1 MRCALAQRCAKFI
14 SVRVLMVEA
23 MRETTPTAARDS
35 APEIL
40 RVETLTAGY
49 DDTIV
54 LENVSFA
61 LRADSGIALLGR
73 NGVGKTTLLASIV
86 GHTRIHGGRVFFDG
100 SDITQLPIHERAPR
114 GLALVPQEREI
125 FPSLTVH
132 ENLVVAVQPGPWTV
146 ARVYDLFPRV
156 AERRRNYGNQ
166 LSGGEQQMLA
176 IGRALVGNPKV
187 ILLDEPFEGLA
198 PIIVDSL
205 LAALRR
211 IRDETHMAMMLIE
224 QHAQLVLELLPE
236 AIILDRGQVRWSG
249 QSETLMRNA
258 DQLAAL
264 IGL

>member
-14 SVRVLMVEA
+14 SVRGLMVEA
-23 MRETTPTAARDS
+23 MRETTPKAARDS

-86 GHTRIHGGRVFFDG
+86 GHTRIHGGRVFLDG

-187 ILLDEPFEGLA
+187 ILLTSRLRAWPQSSWCPLCGLA
-198 PIIVDSL
+198 SDS
-205 LAALRR
+205 RR
-211 IRDETHMAMMLIE
+211 NHMAMMLIE

-258 DQLAAL
+258 DQLATL